1 MQVVT
6 VQDGY
11 MLLRVEGLYEAKLTL
26 SPVLEVPD
34 APSIRKQADT
44 AAAKKQAAG
53 GAGVAAGAAGA
64 QAAAGA
70 GASAVQVDGGAGV
83 QAQGEEEEEEEDV
96 TSGPKPQRWRWL
108 LLSFSLIPCSAGP
121 RPLLEPP
128 HVAHLLQDLNFRMAL
143 AADAAVY
150 RQREAKAKE
159 RAAATA
165 GGAAAA
171 AGTGAAAA
179 AGGPAA
185 AAGHAAT
192 PAMSSASARP
202 GASTVTGTTTVG
214 TRTVGGAGGGGT
226 GPDAGGR
233 ALLASAREQ
242 LERCASDEASVPL
255 RIVHAILAE
264 VSMRLLVDAAVG
276 VVQRLV
282 GKGGRWEAHASLQ
295 PALDLNIGLRISYW
309 LQAVPLQVSR
319 ALAAAA
325 VAASGGA
332 DPGGRG
338 GAGQGRAGA
347 GAGPAPSVSPVLEVG
362 INALGEVEVRHLPP
376 LQPVQLLPS
385 DDLGPA
391 FSPTLTP
398 GVTAPTAPS
407 ALLTTGPGH
416 TDGGGVLAAAAAGS
430 PLPSTPTPG
439 APGMHY
445 EPAATPPPLPL
456 PIGPPPGPTLTL
468 TPPALKLDAST
479 LNLDEVLLRAAA
491 HVALQ
496 ELSTI
501 RNFMVAA
508 VPRLAPSMVCGMRIV
523 MEPLPWRPQDTS
535 VPSSSGGAAAGHAKG
550 SGSAEGAGAAAA
562 SGGGGGSV
570 VVLHVPVLE
579 FYTDG
584 TCIFKVWQ
592 GVGCR
597 VWQVG
602 AGGVGEVGSMGQN
615 VGAGWGRQSVGSRV

>member
-1 MQVVT
+1 
-6 VQDGY
+6 

-70 GASAVQVDGGAGV
+70 SASAMQVDGGAGV
-83 QAQGEEEEEEEDV
+83 QALGEEEEEEEDV

-165 GGAAAA
+165 AGAAAA
-171 AGTGAAAA
+171 AAGMGAAAA

-214 TRTVGGAGGGGT
+214 TRAVGGAGGGGT

-255 RIVHAILAE
+255 RVVHAILAE

-332 DPGGRG
+332 DAGGRG

-391 FSPTLTP
+391 FSPTLAP
-398 GVTAPTAPS
+398 GVTAPTAAA

-416 TDGGGVLAAAAAGS
+416 ADGSGVLAAAAAGS

-445 EPAATPPPLPL
+445 EPAATPPLTPL

-468 TPPALKLDAST
+468 PPPALKLDAST

-523 MEPLPWRPQDTS
+523 MEPLPWRPQDPAF
-535 VPSSSGGAAAGHAKG
+535 PSSSGGAAGHAKG
-550 SGSAEGAGAAAA
+550 SGSAERAGAAEA
-562 SGGGGGSV
+562 SGDGCGNV

-584 TCIFKVWQ
+584 TCIFKVRQAWAA
-592 GVGCR
+592 GCGR
-597 VWQVG
+597 WGQVRWGRLGAGDKAWGQVG
-602 AGGVGEVGSMGQN
+602 GGTV
-615 VGAGWGRQSVGSRV
+615 